1 MSNFEKQIENYHLK
15 YYGKVD
21 NEQFIQKLHQR
32 VKDKNINKYSRYL
45 LLLLFFAFSL
55 LRISDSKNIDNFYN
69 DSDLNFYSGEQLE
82 VYSDSTYMNNLY
94 FLELEEAF
102 FAIGEIW
109 YVLEFLDEIKIEEEY
124 QHENYN

>member
-15 YYGKVD
+15 YYCKVD

-69 DSDLNFYSGEQLE
+69 DSDLNFYSGDQLE
-82 VYSDSTYMNNLY
+82 EYSDSTYMNNLY

-124 QHENYN
+124 HYENYN